1 MSLELWNTVGT
12 LGTFLV
18 ITATAIAALVQLRHM
33 RRSNQIAALS
43 ELFEKANTPEAI
55 AARHFVF
62 TEIAEK
68 MQDPAFRYE
77 VLNRAA
83 RTRENAEAIGKAV
96 AVGSYYEEMG
106 LLAKA
111 GLVDRDLVC
120 DMHGE
125 PVIALWN
132 ALLEFTAIGRE
143 RNPELLENFEYLV
156 VLAEDWHA
164 SHPSGSYPPNV
175 RRLDVPN
182 NWRAADEAYAAARA
196 TPQAD

>member
-18 ITATAIAALVQLRHM
+18 IAATAVAALVQLRHM

-43 ELFEKANTPEAI
+43 ELFEKANIPESI

-62 TEIAEK
+62 SGLAAK

-77 VLNRAA
+77 VVNRAA

-96 AVGSYYEEMG
+96 IVGSYYEEMG

-125 PVIALWN
+125 PLIALWN

-156 VLAEDWHA
+156 VLAQDWHA
-164 SHPSGSYPPNV
+164 KHPAGSYPPNV

-182 NWRAADEAYAAARA
+182 KWRATDEGYAASRA
-196 TPQAD
+196 KPPTE